1 MEGDVQPSAHTEIND
16 VCQIFR
22 LSKSC
27 FHEQD
32 LVVTAETTE
41 KKREKKNNSKEANQQ
56 GEL

>member
-32 LVVTAETTE
+32 LVVTAEIKMSR
-41 KKREKKNNSKEANQQ
+41 KKRENNEKKFIEKE
-56 GEL
+56 

>member
-32 LVVTAETTE
+32 LVVTAEIKLKSLILAQIE
-41 KKREKKNNSKEANQQ
+41 RWRHA
-56 GEL
+56 